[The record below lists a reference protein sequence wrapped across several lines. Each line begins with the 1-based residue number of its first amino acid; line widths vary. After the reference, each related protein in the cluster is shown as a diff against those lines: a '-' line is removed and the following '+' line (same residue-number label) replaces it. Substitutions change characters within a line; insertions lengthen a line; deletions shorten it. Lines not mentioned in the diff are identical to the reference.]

1 MITETQRHALW
12 LLKEAIAA
20 CDAADIKI
28 AGCCA
33 LPDVHFTP
41 SVRCIDE
48 ILEREPVS
56 EGDDL

>member
-1 MITETQRHALW
+1 MITEAQRHALW

-20 CDAADIKI
+20 CDVAGLKI

-48 ILEREPVS
+48 LLEREVVEDEPS
-56 EGDDL
+56 